1 MRIHEIQT
9 HLSADEVIERARSFF
24 THAGTPYASFEE
36 NVGDGWIRLHLE
48 VGEIVIGTVA
58 RDEATLVRGS
68 ASRGAHLL
76 TRFLTTLAAPT
87 DARQTL
93 HRHGVHEV
101 RGAQVAVPARPL
113 PPPAELSPAA

>member
-9 HLSADEVIERARSFF
+9 HLSADQVIERARSFF

-36 NVGDGWIRLHLE
+36 NAGDGWIRLHLE
-48 VGEIVIGTVA
+48 VGEIVIGTVEQG
-58 RDEATLVRGS
+58 EATLVRGS

-76 TRFLTTLAAPT
+76 TRFLVSLGEPG

-101 RGAQVAVPARPL
+101 RRAGVEMPAGSHS
-113 PPPAELSPAA
+113 PPAVLSPAA